1 MASIERRHNRW
12 MTRWR
17 SPEGKNC
24 ARVFTRKVDAET
36 FLISIEHSKRSGAY
50 VDPAAGRVSFREYA
64 EQWRAVQSH
73 HRPTTAAQTETNLR
87 RHVYP
92 ALGDRPVATIRH
104 SDVQGAVAGW
114 SARLSPATVEVVYR
128 LVVRIFRAAVRD
140 RIIAAHPC
148 DAVRLPTT
156 DKARVVPLTVPEV
169 QALTEAVPP
178 RYRALIL
185 LGAASGL
192 RHGEAI
198 GLTTDRVDF
207 LRRTVTVDRQLVLV
221 PGAPPRFGPPK
232 TPSSHRTVPVPQ
244 FVIDALAAHIAEF
257 GTGPD
262 GLLFTNDEGAP
273 IRRNRFSE
281 VVRRSV
287 QAGGVSRSASFHD
300 LRHFYASLLIR
311 HAESVKTVQARLG
324 HAMAQE
330 TLDTYGHLW
339 PDSEDRTRSAV
350 EEAFSS
356 PLGEEGAAPNHP
368 G

>member
-1 MASIERRHNRW
+1 MASIERRRGKW

-17 SPEGKNC
+17 SPEGRDC
-24 ARVFTRKVDAET
+24 ARVFARKVDAEA
-36 FLISIEHSKRSGAY
+36 FLISNEHSKWSGAY
-50 VDPAAGRVSFREYA
+50 VDPAEGRVSFGGYA

-92 ALGDRPVATIRH
+92 ALGDRPIAAIRH
-104 SDVQGAVAGW
+104 SEVQGAVAGW
-114 SARLSPATVEVVYR
+114 STHLSPATVEVIYR

-148 DAVRLPTT
+148 DGVRLPRV
-156 DKARVVPLTVPEV
+156 DRARVIPLTVEEV
-169 QALTEAVPP
+169 RALGDAVPP
-178 RYRALIL
+178 RFRALVL

-192 RHGEAI
+192 RQGEAI

-207 LRRTVTVDRQLVLV
+207 FRRTVTVDRQLILL
-221 PGAPPRFGPPK
+221 PGGPPRLGPPK

-244 FVIDALAAHIAEF
+244 FVIDAVAAHLAEF
-257 GTGPD
+257 APGPD
-262 GLLFTNDEGAP
+262 GLLFTTDQGEP

-281 VVRRSV
+281 ML
-287 QAGGVSRSASFHD
+287 QRSARSAGMNRAVGFHD

-311 HAESVKTVQARLG
+311 HSESVKTVQARLG
-324 HAMAQE
+324 HATAQE

-339 PDSEDRTRSAV
+339 PDSEDRTRTAV
-350 EEAFSS
+350 EEA
-356 PLGEEGAAPNHP
+356 LGGALGGGEALLTQSE
-368 G
+368 

>member
-24 ARVFTRKVDAET
+24 ARVFTRKVDAEA

-50 VDPAAGRVSFREYA
+50 VDPADGRVSFREYA

-92 ALGDRPVATIRH
+92 ALGDRPVAAIRH

-114 SARLSPATVEVVYR
+114 STRLSPATVEVVYR

-156 DKARVVPLTVPEV
+156 DKTRVVPLTVAEV
-169 QALTEAVPP
+169 QAMTDAAPP

-185 LGAASGL
+185 LGASSGL

-207 LRRTVTVDRQLVLV
+207 FRRTVTVDRQLILV
-221 PGAPPRFGPPK
+221 PGSPPRFGPPK
-232 TPSSHRTVPVPQ
+232 TPSSHRIVPVPQ
-244 FVIDALAAHIAEF
+244 FIVDALAAHLAEF
-257 GTGPD
+257 GVGPD
-262 GLLFTNDEGAP
+262 GLLFTNDDGEP

-281 VVRRSV
+281 VMQRTARS
-287 QAGGVSRSASFHD
+287 ARVSRPVGFHD

-311 HAESVKTVQARLG
+311 HSESVKTVQARLG

-339 PDSEDRTRSAV
+339 PDSEDRTRTAV
-350 EEAFSS
+350 EEAFRST
-356 PLGEEGAAPNHP
+356 LGDDGAMHNEPE
-368 G
+368 